1 MSVSHGTTMATGR
14 TTNTVNEALSQ
25 AHGHLDVQTDGIGF
39 VDLTGR
45 IADWLDHVGAQS
57 GLLTAFIRHTS
68 ASLTI
73 QENADPNVQT
83 DLMRSLERLA
93 PQGPHYVHDTEGP
106 DDMPAH
112 IKSMFTATSLAI
124 PVVEG
129 RMTLGT
135 WQALYLVEHRERPHR
150 REIAL
155 HFLGQFLSS
164 NNPE

>member
-1 MSVSHGTTMATGR
+1 MSTDRSIS
-14 TTNTVNEALSQ
+14 TVNEALSQ

-45 IADWLDHVGAQS
+45 IAGWLDDISAQS
-57 GLLTAFIRHTS
+57 GLLTAFVRHTS

-93 PQGPHYVHDTEGP
+93 PQGSHYVHDTEGP

-112 IKSMFTATSLAI
+112 IKSMLTATSLAI

-129 RMTLGT
+129 RMVLGT
-135 WQALYLVEHRERPHR
+135 WQAIYLVEHRAHPHR

-155 HFLGQFLSS
+155 HFLGQFPGS
-164 NNPE
+164 NNPA